1 MVVLPLTCAQPAWG
15 QGPPTTVVPNDTTVV
30 PAYMFMPVFTGTSR
44 AGVSSVRLG
53 GNFRHTFMKG
63 SDMTLQTTL
72 NASKEEFRLQARSNE
87 SKMFQNLLMYRFGV
101 SGWSA
106 SVNHMDN
113 RMFNRVV
120 AVTGG
125 FQDVILN
132 TLTLSASLRHNSINA
147 DNFRWDGNIMAARTN
162 AEKTFKTDLSQGGE
176 VAGGF
181 GYSLLNRW
189 LVVRARSY
197 YKNIDVT
204 SLSTSGIYPGLF
216 LKEDST
222 SADVEI
228 HFSDRQ
234 VARFELDEFNAR
246 EKFTDQERGSLG
258 GQIAGAE
265 NLIEETRIVEAR
277 VMNVGFTSHMLSG
290 LDLRVDAQHADH
302 LTDYAVTKTRFS
314 HNISDFLRSE
324 VKYTFFTGTRASVN
338 IDATNMLKDLGPQ
351 SVSSHNR
358 RSREVKVGL
367 NHAFNQT
374 FNVNATGSALLIQT
388 FYLRYDDNPRDQD
401 QLEHRVNVQ
410 ITSRP
415 FRKIS
420 ASIGSSLIRT
430 EFINIDG
437 TLSSSNRIKSRYDFR
452 PSITYNMNERISI
465 TQNYGLS
472 IEFTDHTFVPED
484 NFLDRNVTF
493 SNDVSARITERLR
506 STFYYGYHFHDRG
519 SYLSAEEGGERYLNR
534 EREDRRDQ
542 IKIKFSYQ
550 FTDKLAV
557 IGNQDY
563 SRREDR
569 TIGSSNVRVSE
580 DGGIEVG
587 IRGNYNFGANRTL
600 RLTLLKANRFGSFTA
615 EAQKDY
621 WIVDAE
627 IKYAF

>member
-15 QGPPTTVVPNDTTVV
+15 QGPPTTTLPNDTTVV
-30 PAYMFMPVFTGTSR
+30 PAYMFMPVFTGTSK
-44 AGVSSVRLG
+44 AGVSSVKLG

-72 NASKEEFRLQARSNE
+72 NAAKEDFRLQARSNE
-87 SKMFQNLLMYRFGV
+87 SKMFQNLFIHRFGM

-106 SVNHMDN
+106 QVNHMDS

-132 TLTLSASLRHNSINA
+132 TLTLSATLRHNSIDP
-147 DNFRWDGNIMAARTN
+147 DNFRWDGSVIAAMDD
-162 AEKTFKTDLSQGGE
+162 AEKTFKTDVSQGGE

-181 GYSLLNRW
+181 GYGLLDRW
-189 LVVRARSY
+189 LVVRGRGY
-197 YKNIDVT
+197 FKNLDV
-204 SLSTSGIYPGLF
+204 SSSSTAGDFDGLF

-222 SADVEI
+222 SADVEV
-228 HFSDRQ
+228 HFSDQ
-234 VARFELDEFNAR
+234 QIARFEYDEFHAR

-314 HNISDFLRSE
+314 HNITDFLRSE

-351 SVSSHNR
+351 SVSSHDR
-358 RSREVKVGL
+358 KSREVKVGL
-367 NHAFNQT
+367 THAFNQT
-374 FNVNATGSALLIQT
+374 FNISATGSALLIQT

-401 QLEHRVNVQ
+401 QLEHSVNVQ
-410 ITSRP
+410 ISSRP

-452 PSITYNMNERISI
+452 PTITYNMNERISI
-465 TQNYGLS
+465 TQNYGLA

-493 SNDVSARITERLR
+493 SNDVSARITDRLR
-506 STFYYGYHFHDRG
+506 TTFYYGYHFHDRG
-519 SYLSAEEGGERYLNR
+519 SYLSAEEDGERYLNR

-542 IKIKFSYQ
+542 IKIEFSYQ
-550 FTDKLAV
+550 FTDKFAV
-557 IGNQDY
+557 LGKQDY

-600 RLTLLKANRFGSFTA
+600 KLTLLKANRFGSFVA
-615 EAQKDY
+615 EAQEDY

>member
-15 QGPPTTVVPNDTTVV
+15 QGPPTTTVPNDSTVV
-30 PAYMFMPVFTGTSR
+30 PAYMFMPVFTGTSK
-44 AGVSSVRLG
+44 AGVSSVKLG
-53 GNFRHTFMKG
+53 GNFRHTFMMSNG
-63 SDMTLQTTL
+63 LQLQTTL
-72 NASKEEFRLQARSNE
+72 GAEKEDFRLQARSNE
-87 SKMFQNLLMYRFGV
+87 RKMFQNLLIHRFGM

-106 SVNHMDN
+106 QVRHMDN

-132 TLTLSASLRHNSINA
+132 TLTLSATLRHNTINP
-147 DNFRWDGNIMAARTN
+147 DNFRWDGNVIAAMAD
-162 AEKTFKTDLSQGGE
+162 AEKTFKTDVSQGGE
-176 VAGGF
+176 VGGGF
-181 GYSLLNRW
+181 GYSLLDRW
-189 LVVRARSY
+189 LVVRGRRY
-197 YKNIDVT
+197 FKNLDV
-204 SLSTSGIYPGLF
+204 SSSSTAGNFEGLF

-222 SADVEI
+222 SADVEV

-234 VARFELDEFNAR
+234 IARFEYDEFHAR
-246 EKFTDQERGSLG
+246 EKFTDQQRGSLG

-302 LTDYAVTKTRFS
+302 VTDYAVTRTRFS
-314 HNISDFLRSE
+314 HNITDFLRSE

-338 IDATNMLKDLGPQ
+338 IDATKMLKDLGPQ
-351 SVSSHNR
+351 SVSSHDR
-358 RSREVKVGL
+358 KSREVKVGL
-367 NHAFNQT
+367 THAFNPA
-374 FNVNATGSALLIQT
+374 FNISATGSALLIQT

-410 ITSRP
+410 ISSRP

-493 SNDVSARITERLR
+493 SNDVSARITDRLR
-506 STFYYGYHFHDRG
+506 TKFYYGYHFHDRG

-542 IKIKFSYQ
+542 IKIEFSYQ
-550 FTDKLAV
+550 LTEKIAV
-557 IGNQDY
+557 LGKQDY

-600 RLTLLKANRFGSFTA
+600 KLTLLKANRFGSFTA
-615 EAQKDY
+615 EAQRDY